1 MIKDKAY
8 IENWAKGVIT
18 AWQAEIDKKGIRD
31 TGVLRASFQKQVV
44 SQAGGDVQK
53 IRFAFQFWGIFVKL
67 GVGRGQAAT
76 DVKDNATI
84 NKLVGRKGRRPKNWK
99 DKVFKEATQA
109 LYAESFRRSRQAVRD
124 TIQLPGKVQMKF

>member
-18 AWQAEIDKKGIRD
+18 AWQGEIDKRGIRNEG
-31 TGVLRASFQKQVV
+31 TLRASFQKQVI

-53 IRFAFQFWGIFVKL
+53 IKFLYQFWGVFVKL
-67 GVGRGQAAT
+67 GVGRGQTA
-76 DVKDNATI
+76 DNVKDNSTL
-84 NKLVGRKGRRPKNWK
+84 NKLTGKKGRRPKNWK

-109 LYAESFRRSRQAVRD
+109 LYAESFRRSREEVRK
-124 TIQLPGKVQMKF
+124 TVQLPGKITMKF